1 MKRASTLTLKQNQR
15 KEHDDLQ
22 KLWKR
27 SIRNNELV
35 KNRKMLD
42 MRESSSIGV
51 TNMIDEEKKRLIR
64 LLDKTKSQIETLLS
78 VLNRKEPEVKE

>member
-1 MKRASTLTLKQNQR
+1 
-15 KEHDDLQ
+15 
-22 KLWKR
+22 
-27 SIRNNELV
+27 LV